1 MTFFKR
7 LLEWGFKGNT
17 WVWFHILAG
26 AVGAKVANV
35 WLNGWW
41 AVLIVLL
48 GAIVWEIYEYNICDI
63 EKVYGSRI
71 RWFYDSLGDVLG
83 AVVAALIV
91 VA

>member
-26 AVGAKVANV
+26 AVGAKVLNV
-35 WLNGWW
+35 WLSDA
-41 AVLIVLL
+41 AV
-48 GAIVWEIYEYNICDI
+48 
-63 EKVYGSRI
+63 VYGILVSAI
-71 RWFYDSLGDVLG
+71 AWEVFEFKSDNISKIYGSTERWFYDSLGDVLG